1 MEKKSIYREH
11 FPGYMG
17 HIPYKYEVVG
27 RTVGSSNAYIKSLLN
42 KEPDYSQ
49 TFVPSVNQDYTMY
62 NRKYFTDSTS
72 KKYPLEED
80 KIFSNRS
87 KEATTWICGAK
98 HQIRPQHIPGY
109 TGHVRGVN
117 IEQSEK
123 GSPLFGMSYAKATS
137 VAIKDNSPDV
147 PLKKNFYVT
156 EMSDRMVRPKIRS
169 DREEEQLRMEALK
182 RNPDDGSD
190 EIINIKKD
198 PIYEGL
204 SPAFIKAVGGDKKLV
219 KDAPYILGYGGFRP
233 GVISDNYYGK
243 NFKTVSIQSIN
254 KRLMK

>member
-1 MEKKSIYREH
+1 MEKKSIYREN

-62 NRKYFTDSTS
+62 NRRYFTDSTS
-72 KKYPLEED
+72 KTYPLEED

-87 KEATTWICGAK
+87 KEGTTWICGAK

-137 VAIKDNSPDV
+137 IAIKDNSPDV
-147 PLKKNFYVT
+147 PVRNNVYVT
-156 EMSDRMVRPKIRS
+156 EMSDRMVKPKIRS
-169 DREEEQLRMEALK
+169 DREEEQLTKSLK
-182 RNPDDGSD
+182 EHENSKSLD
-190 EIINIKKD
+190 IISLKKD

-204 SPAFIKAVGGDKKLV
+204 SPAFMRAVGGDKKLITV
-219 KDAPYILGYGGFRP
+219 APYILGYGGFRP

-243 NFKTVSIQSIN
+243 SFKNVSIESIN

>member
-27 RTVGSSNAYIKSLLN
+27 RTVGSTNDHIKSLLN

-49 TFVPSVNQDYTMY
+49 TFIRSTKSDYTMY
-62 NRKYFTDSTS
+62 DKLYFNEATS

-80 KIFSNRS
+80 KIYSNRS
-87 KEATTWICGAK
+87 KEATTWICGPK

-117 IEQSEK
+117 IELSEK
-123 GSPLFGMSYAKATS
+123 GNPLFGVSYAKATS
-137 VAIKDNSPDV
+137 ISIKDNSVESPYINK
-147 PLKKNFYVT
+147 LYVS
-156 EMSDRMVRPKIRS
+156 EMKDKFVRPKIRS
-169 DREEEQLRMEALK
+169 DLEEEILRRENNK
-182 RNPDDGSD
+182 QQES
-190 EIINIKKD
+190 IQISKD
-198 PIYEGL
+198 PIYDGL
-204 SPAFIKAVGGDKKLV
+204 SPAFRAAVGADKKLV
-219 KDAPYILGYGGFRP
+219 TEPPYILGYGGFRQ
-233 GVISDNYYGK
+233 GVYAGNYYGK
-243 NFKTVSIQSIN
+243 SFKTISTDSIN

>member
-27 RTVGSSNAYIKSLLN
+27 RTVGATNDYIKSLLN

-49 TFVPSVNQDYTMY
+49 TFVPSTKQDYTMY
-62 NRKYFTDSTS
+62 NRHYFTDNTS

-137 VAIKDNSPDV
+137 VAIKDNSPEI
-147 PLKKNFYVT
+147 PPKSNIYLT
-156 EMSDRMVRPKIRS
+156 EMSDRMVKPKIRS
-169 DREEEQLRMEALK
+169 DKEEEQLKMETLRK
-182 RNPDDGSD
+182 RENNKTD
-190 EIINIKKD
+190 EILSLSND
-198 PIYEGL
+198 PIYDGL
-204 SPAFIKAVGGDKKLV
+204 SPAFRKAVGADKTLV
-219 KDAPYILGYGGFRP
+219 TVAPYILGYGGFRP

-243 NFKTVSIQSIN
+243 SFKTVSIDSIN

>member
-27 RTVGSSNAYIKSLLN
+27 RTVGSTNEHIKSLLN

-49 TFVPSVNQDYTMY
+49 TFIPSIKEDYTMY
-62 NRKYFTDSTS
+62 NKQYFNDTTS

-87 KEATTWICGAK
+87 KEATTWICGLK

-109 TGHVRGVN
+109 TGHVRGVE

-123 GSPLFGMSYAKATS
+123 GSPLFGMSYAKSTS
-137 VAIKDNSPDV
+137 VSIKDNSIETPV
-147 PLKKNFYVT
+147 VNNLYIS
-156 EMSDRMVRPKIRS
+156 EMKDKFVKPKMRS
-169 DREEEQLRMEALK
+169 DKEEEILQRENQK
-182 RNPDDGSD
+182 ND
-190 EIINIKKD
+190 ELIQVSND
-198 PIYEGL
+198 PIYDGL
-204 SPAFIKAVGGDKKLV
+204 SPAFRQAVGADKKLV
-219 KDAPYILGYGGFRP
+219 KEPPYILGYGGFRQ
-233 GVISDNYYGK
+233 GVVAQNYYGK
-243 NFKTVSIQSIN
+243 SFKTISTDSIN
-254 KRLMK
+254 KKIMDSK